1 MIVPILLLLV
11 PGQAIGAPGV
21 AAMPAPMEPPQLRL
35 PGPGDIDVPRNAAFI
50 TTEQLGSAAVVTRE
64 GAGEVETAA
73 ALDVVDGVTIVRLP
87 LQAALAT
94 VTLRLSFAGG
104 FTEDTSWTTGSAL
117 LDGPAAPAQV
127 TRAEV
132 VRPLLGNPHVE
143 IELAP
148 DADLGAAV
156 LSSVAGVQRTRLA
169 ASISWGGATPVSFG
183 DWSYQGGTR
192 DYDVVAIDRAGNV
205 ADATPVTVSEVGCA
219 AAPAGSAGALALAL
233 LALRRRR
240 RAPAVSPATRPLSP
254 CRTMG
259 HLESPC

>member
-1 MIVPILLLLV
+1 MIVPVLLLLF
-11 PGQAIGAPGV
+11 PSQAIGAPGV
-21 AAMPAPMEPPQLRL
+21 MAMPAPMEPPQLRL
-35 PGPGDIDVPRNAAFI
+35 PGPGDTDVARNAAFI
-50 TTEQLGSAAVVTRE
+50 TTEQLSSAALVTFD
-64 GAGEVETAA
+64 GADEIETAA
-73 ALDVVDGVTIVRLP
+73 ALEIVDGVTIVRLP
-87 LQAALAT
+87 LQPALAA

-104 FTEDTSWTTGSAL
+104 FAEDTSWTTGSAL
-117 LDGPAAPAQV
+117 VEGPAAPAQV

-148 DADLGAAV
+148 DANLGAAV
-156 LSSVAGVQRTRLA
+156 LSAVAGAQRTRLA

-205 ADATPVTVSEVGCA
+205 ADATQVTVSEVGCA
-219 AAPAGSAGALALAL
+219 AAPVGSAGVLALAL
-233 LALRRRR
+233 FALGRRR
-240 RAPAVSPATRPLSP
+240 RAAVSPATRPLSS

-259 HLESPC
+259 HPESPC